1 MPSFLIKLKYKS
13 QNILLQSLLGTYSHL
28 MWVRTEDP
36 NENIVRISTTDD
48 LLKDSKKVLESIADD
63 VEFDIFLKIYE
74 YR

>member
-63 VEFDIFLKIYE
+63 VEFDYLSE
-74 YR
+74 DL

>member
-1 MPSFLIKLKYKS
+1 MPSFLIKLKYKI

-36 NENIVRISTTDD
+36 NENIVRISTTED

-63 VEFDIFLKIYE
+63 VEFDYLSE
-74 YR
+74 DL

>member
-36 NENIVRISTTDD
+36 IENIVRISTTDD

-63 VEFDIFLKIYE
+63 IEFDYLSE
-74 YR
+74 DL

>member
-48 LLKDSKKVLESIADD
+48 LLKDSKKVLETIADD
-63 VEFDIFLKIYE
+63 VEFDYLSE
-74 YR
+74 DL

>member
-13 QNILLQSLLGTYSHL
+13 QNILVQSLLGTYSHL

-63 VEFDIFLKIYE
+63 VEFDYLSE
-74 YR
+74 DL